1 MGRLT
6 RTPESF
12 RKLCLVHLAL
22 IATQTLFGGGSIIG
36 KFGVKGSNPVLFAL
50 IREGVAGP
58 LLMVAA
64 FWMHRE
70 RFDWRVAKDAR
81 GLPVEILQNF
91 SDRTLP

>member
-1 MGRLT
+1 M
-6 RTPESF
+6 
-12 RKLCLVHLAL
+12 
-22 IATQTLFGGGSIIG
+22 
-36 KFGVKGSNPVLFAL
+36 LFAL

>member
-1 MGRLT
+1 MGFRLYPIMKLT

-70 RFDWRVAKDAR
+70 LCLVLDWT
-81 GLPVEILQNF
+81 P
-91 SDRTLP
+91 